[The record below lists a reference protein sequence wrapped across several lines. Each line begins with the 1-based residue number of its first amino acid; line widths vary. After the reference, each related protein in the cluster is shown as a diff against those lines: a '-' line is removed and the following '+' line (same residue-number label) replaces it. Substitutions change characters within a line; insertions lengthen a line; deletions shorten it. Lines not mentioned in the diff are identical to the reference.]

1 MTLHIGECSIDKV
14 IEQTSSLP
22 FAALFP
28 AHRETMG
35 DTLAQQPA
43 EISIHSWVVR
53 TARDTIVIDTA
64 TGNGR
69 NRDNKPLFHQ
79 LQTAWPQRLAEAG
92 VDPDEVTLVLMTHIH
107 TDHVG
112 WNTVL
117 KKGQWR
123 PTFPNARYY
132 FSADE
137 YHFYQN
143 PLNVMPESTGA
154 MDDSVY
160 PVVASG
166 QAVFLDS
173 AETEVVAGLQIHR
186 TPGHSVDHLA
196 FSFSDGGE
204 TALFWGDVVHSPLQ
218 ICLPEWNSRYCEFP
232 DTAKKS
238 RTVMMNFAAQTRA
251 LVFTSHF
258 PDSSAG
264 RVLNTNGQLTWQH
277 A

>member
-107 TDHVG
+107 T
-112 WNTVL
+112 
-117 KKGQWR
+117 
-123 PTFPNARYY
+123 ARYIC
-132 FSADE
+132 SARE
-137 YHFYQN
+137 LAQCRSTPSMQALYHDSLA
-143 PLNVMPESTGA
+143 PLL
-154 MDDSVY
+154 
-160 PVVASG
+160 ASG
-166 QAVFLDS
+166 QL
-173 AETEVVAGLQIHR
+173 ETIDVQRSPLFAGVLR
-186 TPGHSVDHLA
+186 YMPTPGHSVDHASIVLQSA
-196 FSFSDGGE
+196 AAHAVFS
-204 TALFWGDVVHSPLQ
+204 GDVMHHPVQFAHPQ
-218 ICLPEWNSRYCEFP
+218 WNSVFCEDLP
-232 DTAKKS
+232 RAVTS
-238 RTVMMNFAAQTRA
+238 RQLLIDWCIRHQA
-251 LVFTSHF
+251 LWCSSHF
-258 PDSSAG
+258 AGSSCG
-264 RVLNTNGQLTWQH
+264 RVSPERQWIPVET
-277 A
+277 

>member
-43 EISIHSWVVR
+43 ELSIHSWVVR

-112 WNTVL
+112 WNTC
-117 KKGQWR
+117 WR
-123 PTFPNARYY
+123 AGRWQPMFRHARYIC
-132 FSADE
+132 SARE
-137 YHFYQN
+137 LAQCRSTPSMQTLYHDSLA
-143 PLNVMPESTGA
+143 PLL
-154 MDDSVY
+154 
-160 PVVASG
+160 ASG
-166 QAVFLDS
+166 QL
-173 AETEVVAGLQIHR
+173 ETIDVQRSPLFAGVLR
-186 TPGHSVDHLA
+186 YMPTPGHSVDHASIVLQSA
-196 FSFSDGGE
+196 GAHAVFS
-204 TALFWGDVVHSPLQ
+204 GDVMHHPVQFAHPQ
-218 ICLPEWNSRYCEFP
+218 WNSVFCEDLP
-232 DTAKKS
+232 RAVTS
-238 RTVMMNFAAQTRA
+238 RQLLIDWCISHQA
-251 LVFTSHF
+251 LWCSSHF
-258 PDSSAG
+258 AGSSCG
-264 RVLNTNGQLTWQH
+264 RVSPERQWIPVE